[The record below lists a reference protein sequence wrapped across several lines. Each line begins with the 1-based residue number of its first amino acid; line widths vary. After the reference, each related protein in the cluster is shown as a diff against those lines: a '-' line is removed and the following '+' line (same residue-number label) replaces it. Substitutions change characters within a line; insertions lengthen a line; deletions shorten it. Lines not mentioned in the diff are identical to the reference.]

1 VLKDERK
8 ARFAA
13 GDSRNLVCEELAVD
27 GVDSIQLGKARE
39 QGLEPGGDT
48 G

>member
-8 ARFAA
+8 VRFAA
-13 GDSRNLVCEELAVD
+13 CDNRNLVCEEVAVD
-27 GVDSIQLGKARE
+27 GVDAVQLRKALE
-39 QGLEPGGDT
+39 QGLEPGGDS